1 MNCNKILKISQHTEN
16 QNEVGKRGKGR
27 EDENLV
33 RPARLLMPEKLE
45 GLLPWTT
52 AEEGLRRV
60 SVSHLCKGLSPDLDL
75 WNIIA
80 PKVITACLEAI
91 LSQLGLCS
99 WASRLMWTKAKSY
112 CQCIATQNDTRSAVM
127 KSALDV
133 LLFLFSLKSFIIY
146 FISIS
151 LSPRTGKKS
160 YRDRS
165 FCLYPRLNSAF
176 VCTGILRL
184 Q

>member
-1 MNCNKILKISQHTEN
+1 MNCNKILKISQHAEN

-33 RPARLLMPEKLE
+33 RPARLLMPEKSE
-45 GLLPWTT
+45 GLLPRTT

-91 LSQLGLCS
+91 PSQLGLCS
-99 WASRLMWTKAKSY
+99 WASRLMWTTAKSY
-112 CQCIATQNDTRSAVM
+112 CQCIATQNDTHSAVM

-133 LLFLFSLKSFIIY
+133 LLFFFFFFKVFYYLFHFNFTQPKNRKEIIQ
-146 FISIS
+146 
-151 LSPRTGKKS
+151 R
-160 YRDRS
+160 
-165 FCLYPRLNSAF
+165 
-176 VCTGILRL
+176 
-184 Q
+184 